1 MILLA
6 SDTSTKSLSIAILQD
21 GILLAGMTEQTG
33 TTHCQT
39 YMPAIQKLLE
49 ESGLRFSDI
58 DLYACTVGPGSYT
71 GIRIGV
77 STTKTMAYAGKKNA
91 IGVSTLETLSIPH
104 RSDTRMVCPILD
116 ARNRRVFSSGYCS
129 DELVIPEANRT
140 IEDLLD
146 RISEILKGKPGI
158 PGNER
163 KNETTNGSENGSN
176 NGSENG
182 SEKGKPGMDLIFC
195 GDIALAYQEDPV
207 VKEKLKP
214 LLDGHL
220 LNQVFF
226 LNSVPQAADAG
237 VIAFRK
243 FCTAGEGTNDGDP
256 FALEA
261 NYLSPSQAERMKRSR
276 AEASQ
281 SGS

>member
-1 MILLA
+1 
-6 SDTSTKSLSIAILQD
+6 
-21 GILLAGMTEQTG
+21 
-33 TTHCQT
+33 
-39 YMPAIQKLLE
+39 
-49 ESGLRFSDI
+49 
-58 DLYACTVGPGSYT
+58 
-71 GIRIGV
+71 
-77 STTKTMAYAGKKNA
+77 
-91 IGVSTLETLSIPH
+91 
-104 RSDTRMVCPILD
+104 MVCPILD

-163 KNETTNGSENGSN
+163 KNETTNGSENGSKNVSNNVSN
-176 NGSENG
+176 NGSENESKNE
-182 SEKGKPGMDLIFC
+182 SEKDKPGMDLIFC
-195 GDIALAYQEDPV
+195 GDIASAYQEDPV